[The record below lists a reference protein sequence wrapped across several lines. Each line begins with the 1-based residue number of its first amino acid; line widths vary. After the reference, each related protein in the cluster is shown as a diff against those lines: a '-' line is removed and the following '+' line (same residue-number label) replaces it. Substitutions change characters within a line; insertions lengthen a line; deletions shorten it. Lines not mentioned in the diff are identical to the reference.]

1 MPNRR
6 VNHVVIFLNLT
17 VCRLILYLIL
27 YLLYLSNLLCPHLLV
42 LLLCYLCNIPEL
54 FLIISD
60 LSLFFLIYSL
70 YFITKLTYH

>member
-17 VCRLILYLIL
+17 VCRLILYLFL
-27 YLLYLSNLLCPHLLV
+27 YLLYLSNFLCTHLLV
-42 LLLCYLCNIPEL
+42 LLLCYIPEL